1 MIVYANTDYYRLR
14 TLHQKQ
20 QETMGKTHEIPTNTE
35 GGTDNIQ
42 SPSFEEVPPEVRESI
57 PQMVSR

>member
-20 QETMGKTHEIPTNTE
+20 QETMGKTHEATKNTE
-35 GGTDNIQ
+35 GSVDDIRLPIDRQ
-42 SPSFEEVPPEVRESI
+42 VPIEVRKSI
-57 PQMVSR
+57 P